1 MPLPNSTTIS
11 ISQIRSELAEGAGSL
26 RTLSASANK
35 GTPDSMS
42 EFWGYSDF
50 YTIDMYILAGGG
62 GGGRGASFQG
72 GGGGGAGGFVKAR
85 GYSVRKG
92 TTIAVT
98 VGGGG
103 GGGNGGSPGHG
114 GTGGES
120 KVQGSFGEITAY
132 GGGYGGGYTL
142 TGGQGGSGGGGGRDA
157 CSNYQAPAIVG
168 TLGVQDGVGGFA
180 GGRAY
185 FCGCG
190 SASGGGGAYNN
201 GKDAMFDCGNGW
213 DSNLVKGGI
222 AWVPG
227 GNGGIVGCET
237 DIGNNQWCGTGG
249 AGASE
254 TNGGPVQAEWRSGD
268 AYSRGGNYSY
278 CSSNGLGGA
287 GDGGGGSRATCGEN
301 GGSGGYGNVWVI
313 YDGGQRG
320 QGGYSIQS
328 KDGRTNHVFR
338 YSGTYTVNF

>member
-1 MPLPNSTTIS
+1 M
-11 ISQIRSELAEGAGSL
+11 
-26 RTLSASANK
+26 
-35 GTPDSMS
+35 
-42 EFWGYSDF
+42 
-50 YTIDMYILAGGG
+50 
-62 GGGRGASFQG
+62 
-72 GGGGGAGGFVKAR
+72 
-85 GYSVRKG
+85 
-92 TTIAVT
+92 
-98 VGGGG
+98 
-103 GGGNGGSPGHG
+103 
-114 GTGGES
+114 
-120 KVQGSFGEITAY
+120 
-132 GGGYGGGYTL
+132 
-142 TGGQGGSGGGGGRDA
+142 
-157 CSNYQAPAIVG
+157 
-168 TLGVQDGVGGFA
+168 QDGVGGFA

-227 GNGGIVGCET
+227 GNTAIVGCET

-249 AGASE
+249 SGASE
-254 TNGGPVQAEWRSGD
+254 TNGGPVQAEWRSAD
-268 AYSRGGNYSY
+268 AYTRGGNYSY
-278 CSSNGLGGA
+278 CSSDGLGGA

-301 GGSGGYGNVWVI
+301 GGGGGYGNVWVI